1 VNNLLLLQYSEKQ
14 MDGDGMSITLKHH
27 MALRIIV
34 IIEIKDDEI
43 STPILSFDNY
53 DSTSS
58 CNIKCNLIEINAWS

>member
-1 VNNLLLLQYSEKQ
+1 
-14 MDGDGMSITLKHH
+14 MSITLKHH

-43 STPILSFDNY
+43 STPILSFDSY

-58 CNIKCNLIEINAWS
+58 CNIKCNLIEINAWVLIFFIF

>member
-1 VNNLLLLQYSEKQ
+1 

-34 IIEIKDDEI
+34 IIEIKDDEM
-43 STPILSFDNY
+43 STGILSFDNY

-58 CNIKCNLIEINAWS
+58 CNIKCNLIEIKVWS

>member
-1 VNNLLLLQYSEKQ
+1 
-14 MDGDGMSITLKHH
+14 MSITLKHH